1 MYQKLTIWSEP
12 ITLNGLERWSK
23 LMRISLQLIP
33 AWPSVKHQVRGPTVS
48 LQMLAQTSI
57 ELMALAHCLSGWMTT
72 VSCGSFSNFCRS
84 TTICE
89 KSTESKSSL
98 MVACDNLEGT
108 YGGEEMTSLM
118 AVNPSLMKIS
128 VSPSVTSPNSLCSA
142 LTMHSLP
149 ITFRMSTISPRGS
162 ALVLR
167 CSALLSF
174 SQLFVSYTHL

>member
-1 MYQKLTIWSEP
+1 MAFGETSGSGAYGVIADAGADIYRAHGIGPL
-12 ITLNGLERWSK
+12 SK
-23 LMRISLQLIP
+23 
-33 AWPSVKHQVRGPTVS
+33 
-48 LQMLAQTSI
+48 
-57 ELMALAHCLSGWMTT
+57 SGWMTT

-128 VSPSVTSPNSLCSA
+128 VFPIRNLSNSLCSA

-162 ALVLR
+162 ALVLP
-167 CSALLSF
+167 LLS
-174 SQLFVSYTHL
+174 SAQLQSAFCELYPL